1 MRGAAVS
8 PLAVSAFLCFV
19 VLLAS
24 GFATAM
30 ADLPPELARIA
41 HAAFPTALIGM
52 MLFDSAYLR
61 EKRERDR
68 E

>member
-1 MRGAAVS
+1 MN

-19 VLLAS
+19 VLVAS

-30 ADLPPELARIA
+30 ADLPPDLARLA
-41 HAAFPTALIGM
+41 HAMFPTALIGM
-52 MLFDSAYLR
+52 MLFDNAYLR

-68 E
+68 ND